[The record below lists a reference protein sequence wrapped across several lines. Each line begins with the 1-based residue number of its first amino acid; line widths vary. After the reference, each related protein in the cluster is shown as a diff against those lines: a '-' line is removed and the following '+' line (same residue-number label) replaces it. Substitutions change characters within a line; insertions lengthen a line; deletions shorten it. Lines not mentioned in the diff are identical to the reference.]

1 MSNLQVV
8 ETYLKATY
16 ALPKPVVGYLLIK
29 TDYFEN
35 GTKIEQKPD
44 DQNTIDANAE
54 VALRIGKLVH
64 DRCGYLRGAV
74 VAVDD
79 NAYNIIIAVRLFQ
92 TSQDPDPLTRLA
104 EDISDISIS
113 NSPVFNSDIS
123 VQSVS
128 KARVEEP
135 SIQLGFQGPP

>member
-1 MSNLQVV
+1 MH
-8 ETYLKATY
+8 E
-16 ALPKPVVGYLLIK
+16 
-29 TDYFEN
+29 
-35 GTKIEQKPD
+35 
-44 DQNTIDANAE
+44 
-54 VALRIGKLVH
+54 
-64 DRCGYLRGAV
+64 RCGYLRGAV

-79 NAYNIIIAVRLFQ
+79 NAYNIIIAVRLFK